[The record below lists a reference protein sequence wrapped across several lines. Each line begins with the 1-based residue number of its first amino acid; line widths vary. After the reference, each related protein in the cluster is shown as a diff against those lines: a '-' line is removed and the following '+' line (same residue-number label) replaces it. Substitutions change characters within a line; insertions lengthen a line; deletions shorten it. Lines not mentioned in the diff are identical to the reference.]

1 MIDPDPN
8 KPFLYKRLK
17 SFKYALRGFSGVVF
31 TQPNFIIHIL
41 AIGVVFVVGYLLKIS
56 HLEWG
61 LVTLAVG
68 LVLMAETFNTSIE
81 WLCDAVSPE
90 YSEKIRWAK
99 DAAAGGVLIAAI
111 AAMLIAVVVFIL

>member
-1 MIDPDPN
+1 MIDPDIN
-8 KPFLYKRLK
+8 KPFLYKRLR
-17 SFKYALRGFSGVVF
+17 SFKYALRGFSGVVV

-41 AIGVVFVVGYLLKIS
+41 AIGVVFVVGYFMKIS
-56 HLEWG
+56 LMEWG

-68 LVLMAETFNTSIE
+68 IVLMAEVFNTSIE

-111 AAMLIAVVVFIL
+111 AAALIALIVFIL